1 LAAVEDAEAEVG
13 GASRQLSGRIKIN
26 AGTGIGRHQLAS
38 VLPKFL
44 AAHPKVNVEIA
55 INDRRIDVMAENVDI
70 ALRAGTLSDSS
81 LVARKIA
88 EGRRIICASPDYLAK
103 HGTPRRPEDLLG
115 HNCIS
120 LSALEQLSSWPFW
133 SNGQLERIRVS
144 GNVQTDST
152 DVILDLAVAGEGI
165 IRMTDTQ
172 VGRSVQSGLLVP
184 LLEDVHV
191 DEPVIFWALSP
202 PGRNRVPRIRAMLDF
217 LAEQFAKQ
225 PWKI

>member
-1 LAAVEDAEAEVG
+1 
-13 GASRQLSGRIKIN
+13 
-26 AGTGIGRHQLAS
+26 
-38 VLPKFL
+38 
-44 AAHPKVNVEIA
+44 
-55 INDRRIDVMAENVDI
+55 MAENVDI

-88 EGRRIICASPDYLAK
+88 EGRRIICTSPDYLAK
-103 HGTPRRPEDLLG
+103 RGTPRRPEDLLG

-172 VGRSVQSGLLVP
+172 VGQSVQSGLQVP

-191 DEPVIFWALSP
+191 DEPVIFWALSA